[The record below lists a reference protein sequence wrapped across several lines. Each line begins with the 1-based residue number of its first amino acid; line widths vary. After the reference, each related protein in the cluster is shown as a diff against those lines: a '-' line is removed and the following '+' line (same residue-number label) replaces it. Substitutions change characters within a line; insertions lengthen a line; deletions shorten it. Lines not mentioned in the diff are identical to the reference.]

1 MVRRKWLLTTFTEL
15 AEVVD
20 VFALTD
26 GRVFLYSNLPGPDL
40 VVAAR
45 HTQGAQLQV
54 VDGDPARTKRPS
66 PTAPIVG
73 SAQSLTQEDWNIREL
88 ETHVSFRRDFYLCI
102 IALKVL
108 SKLLYPF

>member
-1 MVRRKWLLTTFTEL
+1 MQKMQKWLLTTFTEL

-26 GRVFLYSNLPGPDL
+26 GRVFLRSNLPGPDL

-54 VDGDPARTKRPS
+54 VDGDPTRTERP
-66 PTAPIVG
+66 PPAALTIG
-73 SAQSLTQEDWNIREL
+73 SAQSLTQEDWNIRDP
-88 ETHVSFRRDFYLCI
+88 S
-102 IALKVL
+102 
-108 SKLLYPF
+108 